1 MLAAKTLIATALLAL
16 TLPALAGTTL
26 LDFEQISA
34 TTTALAISK
43 PYTGLGI
50 DFGANAYGIVSSKAR
65 VNPGEGNFYRDLDA
79 DGKTSNRGALF
90 LWDGQTDTGFFSFFI
105 NVADGFDTSFALSY
119 TSGLNAAGSVQV
131 FSEKDGGGESLGGV
145 VLQGSA
151 SCANTAYLCTWKDES
166 VDLKGKIGRSILI
179 SGSNAQ
185 FIFDDFKLNL
195 HSGSGQVPEPGGVA
209 LSLAALGAL
218 AWSRSKRRAV

>member
-16 TLPALAGTTL
+16 TLPAMASTTL

-34 TTTALAISK
+34 TTTALSTSQ
-43 PYTGLGI
+43 PYAGLGI
-50 DFGANAYGIVSSKAR
+50 DFGANAFGVVSKKAR
-65 VNPGEGNFYRDLDA
+65 VNPGSGNFYRDLDA

-90 LWDGQTDTGFFSFFI
+90 LWDGKTDAGVFSFLI
-105 NVADGFDTSFALSY
+105 NVADGFDTNFGLSY
-119 TSGLNAAGSVQV
+119 TSALNAGGSVQV
-131 FSEKDGGGESLGGV
+131 FSEANGGGESLGGL

-151 SCANTAYLCTWKDES
+151 SCANTQFLCTWKDETI
-166 VDLKGKIGRSILI
+166 DLKDKVGRSILI

-185 FIFDDFKLNL
+185 FFFDDLRLNL
-195 HSGSGQVPEPGGVA
+195 HSTQVPEPGGVA

-218 AWSRSKRRAV
+218 AWSRSKRRAA